1 MQPLLKQ
8 PLHLLLA
15 FQQPKHKNVMQI
27 VNLIINQLQQSKTE
41 YLTIYDQFGILEFKQ
56 YKVGQLNIKSENQ
69 KMFDDK
75 LYDFYQSQKQLQD
88 YFFTKQFPQQYFI
101 PQAIIFSKKCFLLGL
116 PFEYL
121 KGGEIQF
128 CDIDQFDLNKLY
140 EQILFYM
147 RRIYLKYAQIE
158 QREGK

>member
-1 MQPLLKQ
+1 MQALQKQ
-8 PLHLLLA
+8 PLHLLLG
-15 FQQPKHKNVMQI
+15 FQQPKHKNVI
-27 VNLIINQLQQSKTE
+27 PIINMVINELQSSKTQ
-41 YLTIYDQFGILEFKQ
+41 YLTIYDQFGILEQKQ

-69 KMFDDK
+69 KIFDDK
-75 LYDFYQSQKQLQD
+75 LYDFYQSQKQLED
-88 YFFTKQFPQQYFI
+88 YFFTKQFPQQYYI
-101 PQAIIFSKKCFLLGL
+101 PQAIIFSKKCVLLGL

-128 CDIDQFDLNKLY
+128 CDIDQFDSNKLY
-140 EQILFYM
+140 EQILLFM